1 MKGDGHEKARIH
13 QVRGIRAIWSGT
25 PGSNRRPS
33 PWQGPDEDV
42 HRDAARVNLRKLLA
56 PPCPSGEAV
65 VSADAAGCSPF
76 TDAGLTRSERS
87 LPPSIAAIP
96 DDRLLTVGEIC
107 ALLQVRKSFVY
118 GGCDCGRLEY
128 VKFEGVVQIE
138 GRDLKRWIVSGSK
151 PPDSA

>member
-1 MKGDGHEKARIH
+1 MGGFSSKSRCSADPLRTCGVAMKGDGHEKARIR

-42 HRDAARVNLRKLLA
+42 HGDAARINPAEFLA

-65 VSADAAGCSPF
+65 VSAEAAGCSPF

-96 DDRLLTVGEIC
+96 DDRCSPLG
-107 ALLQVRKSFVY
+107 
-118 GGCDCGRLEY
+118 
-128 VKFEGVVQIE
+128 
-138 GRDLKRWIVSGSK
+138 
-151 PPDSA
+151 

>member
-42 HRDAARVNLRKLLA
+42 HGDAARVNPAEFLA

-65 VSADAAGCSPF
+65 GSTDAAGGSPF
-76 TDAGLTRSERS
+76 TDAGMTRPERP
-87 LPPSIAAIP
+87 LAPSIAALAGERP
-96 DDRLLTVGEIC
+96 LT
-107 ALLQVRKSFVY
+107 
-118 GGCDCGRLEY
+118 GCG
-128 VKFEGVVQIE
+128 
-138 GRDLKRWIVSGSK
+138 
-151 PPDSA
+151 

>member
-1 MKGDGHEKARIH
+1 MRRLLEETLRI
-13 QVRGIRAIWSGT
+13 QERFSPPREPATFALRCESKKPDPGVQPPEIRANWSGT

-42 HRDAARVNLRKLLA
+42 HGDATRVNPAESLA

-65 VSADAAGCSPF
+65 VSAEAAGCSPF

-96 DDRLLTVGEIC
+96 DDRCSPLGTSARCCRSGNP
-107 ALLQVRKSFVY
+107 SST
-118 GGCDCGRLEY
+118 GRATAA
-128 VKFEGVVQIE
+128 I
-138 GRDLKRWIVSGSK
+138 SST
-151 PPDSA
+151 